1 MIMSLEEKKQ
11 EVIEDF
17 SVYDEWLDKY
27 EYLIELGKTL
37 EAYPEEEKT
46 EDKLIK
52 GCQSRVWL
60 DYELKDGKLYFRA
73 DSDAIITKGIISLL
87 LSVYSGRTP
96 SEIAADD
103 FDFVEKIGL
112 KENLSPTRAN
122 GLVSMIDTIK
132 WIANDAA
139 AKEQMAGQAGHD
151 ENTQA
156 GHDENTQ
163 AGHDE
168 NTQAGHDGAVIP
180 GSTGNPSKDVLS
192 AEDVAAL
199 QPLYADVILALKQVY
214 DPEIP
219 VNIYDLGLIYELNID
234 KDRKVSIVMTFTA
247 PNCPMADEVMH
258 EVEDCVKRVPGVT
271 GCSIELTFEP
281 VWDRSMLSEEARVD
295 LGLDYEEDDYGKLS

>member
-1 MIMSLEEKKQ
+1 MTLEEKKQ
-11 EVIEDF
+11 AVIEEF
-17 SVYDEWLDKY
+17 SMYDEWLDKY
-27 EYLIELGKTL
+27 EYLIELGKAL

-96 SEIAADD
+96 AEIAADD
-103 FDFVEKIGL
+103 FGFVDAIGL
-112 KENLSPTRAN
+112 RENLSPTRAN
-122 GLVSMIDTIK
+122 GLVSMIETIK
-132 WIANDAA
+132 NA
-139 AKEQMAGQAGHD
+139 AKQMADQVGHDDKAAAGHD
-151 ENTQA
+151 
-156 GHDENTQ
+156 
-163 AGHDE
+163 
-168 NTQAGHDGAVIP
+168 
-180 GSTGNPSKDVLS
+180 DVLT

-234 KDRKVSIVMTFTA
+234 KERKVSIVMTFTA

-258 EVEDCVKRVPGVT
+258 EVEESVKRVPGVT
-271 GCSIELTFEP
+271 GCQIELTFEP

-295 LGLDYEEDDYGKLS
+295 LGLDYEEDDYGKLND

>member
-1 MIMSLEEKKQ
+1 MTLEEKKQ
-11 EVIEDF
+11 AVIEEF
-17 SVYDEWLDKY
+17 SMYDEWLDKY
-27 EYLIELGKTL
+27 EYLIELGKAL

-46 EDKLIK
+46 EEKLIK

-87 LSVYSGRTP
+87 ISVYSGRSP
-96 SEIAADD
+96 QEIANDD
-103 FDFVEKIGL
+103 FAFVDQIGL
-112 KENLSPTRAN
+112 RENLSPTRAN
-122 GLVSMIDTIK
+122 GLVSMIETIK
-132 WIANDAA
+132 KAA
-139 AKEQMAGQAGHD
+139 EEMADKG
-151 ENTQA
+151 
-156 GHDENTQ
+156 
-163 AGHDE
+163 
-168 NTQAGHDGAVIP
+168 
-180 GSTGNPSKDVLS
+180 VLT

-234 KDRKVSIVMTFTA
+234 KERKVSIVMTFTA

-258 EVEDCVKRVPGVT
+258 EVEESVKRVPGVT
-271 GCSIELTFEP
+271 GCHIELTFEP

-295 LGLDYEEDDYGKLS
+295 LGLDYEEDDYGKLND

>member
-1 MIMSLEEKKQ
+1 MSLEEKKQ
-11 EVIEDF
+11 AVIEEF
-17 SVYDEWLDKY
+17 SMYDEWLDKY
-27 EYLIELGKTL
+27 EYLIELGKAL

-87 LSVYSGRTP
+87 ISVYSGRTP
-96 SEIAADD
+96 AEIAADD
-103 FDFVEKIGL
+103 FGFVDQIGL
-112 KENLSPTRAN
+112 RENLSPTRAN
-122 GLVSMIDTIK
+122 GLVSMIETIK
-132 WIANDAA
+132 NA
-139 AKEQMAGQAGHD
+139 AKEMAEKEEIAGQAGND
-151 ENTQA
+151 DKTQA
-156 GHDENTQ
+156 GND
-163 AGHDE
+163 
-168 NTQAGHDGAVIP
+168 
-180 GSTGNPSKDVLS
+180 DVLT

-258 EVEDCVKRVPGVT
+258 EVEESVKRVPGVT
-271 GCSIELTFEP
+271 GCKIELTFEP

-295 LGLDYEEDDYGKLS
+295 LGLDYEEDDYGKLND